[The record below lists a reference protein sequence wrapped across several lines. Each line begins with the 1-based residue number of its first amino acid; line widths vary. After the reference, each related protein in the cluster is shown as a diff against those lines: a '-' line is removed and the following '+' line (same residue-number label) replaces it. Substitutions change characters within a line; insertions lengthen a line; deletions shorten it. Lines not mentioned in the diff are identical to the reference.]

1 MIEYSSVLNIGQ
13 SLVNI
18 ITSLTD
24 TKLFVKRSVG
34 QFLTGYEDELLEIA
48 TQYFP
53 ELIKSNVFSFT
64 FNVNPTQFS
73 NITGL
78 IFKFIFI

>member
-1 MIEYSSVLNIGQ
+1 
-13 SLVNI
+13 LVNI

-64 FNVNPTQFS
+64 FNVIQKIYS
-73 NITGL
+73 KITEL
-78 IFKFIFI
+78 IFLIFIYF